1 MQALSSRSTLDS
13 VSGTPTSVET
23 LPDMRRQLHG
33 KHTKDKEALRP
44 LGVQKVLWLDSR
56 HVLQGAGLRQIEHIT
71 AACNQPMLAQMA
83 QHT

>member
-1 MQALSSRSTLDS
+1 M
-13 VSGTPTSVET
+13 
-23 LPDMRRQLHG
+23 PDMRRQLHG

-44 LGVQKVLWLDSR
+44 LGVQKVLWLDTR